1 MPEPALGVLP
11 DPPEPAVPAEEPPT
25 AATRPAAAAL
35 GPLPAAPAPAAP
47 AGLALPPLLAAVPG
61 VLVGSDVPARA
72 VLPLLAAVPGVV
84 EGAIVGRAGMP
95 EPATG
100 CAAVGRLPALPV
112 AAGVMLWN
120 PASACS
126 LEQAASAAA
135 ARISAQRALRI
146 DKSYSYRRCTPKREA
161 CSSCVTSVI
170 RQAR

>member
-11 DPPEPAVPAEEPPT
+11 DPPEPAVPAEEPPA

-61 VLVGSDVPARA
+61 VLAGAAVPARA
-72 VLPLLAAVPGVV
+72 VLPLLAAVPVGVV
-84 EGAIVGRAGMP
+84 DGAVVGRAGMP

-112 AAGVMLWN
+112 AAGVVLWN
-120 PASACS
+120 PASVFS

-146 DKSYSYRRCTPKREA
+146 DMSYSYRRCTPKA
-161 CSSCVTSVI
+161 
-170 RQAR
+170 